1 MNKNN
6 IDYTLYLCT
15 DQDFM
20 STDTVEECVELAI
33 KGGCTVVQIR
43 EKNCSSLEFY
53 YTAINVKKI
62 TDKYKIPLI
71 INDRA
76 DIAAAINAD
85 GVHVGQSDLPVDAV
99 RKIIGNDKIIGV
111 SASTVDEAVKA
122 AADGADYL
130 GVGAMFPTG
139 TKTNA
144 HPVTVETLKLI
155 RNTVNIPIVVIGG
168 INKERAGTFKDTG
181 INGFAVVSAV
191 AAQKDITAAAQDLV
205 KTFNEIK

>member
-20 STDTVEECVELAI
+20 STDTVEECVELAV

-53 YTAINVKKI
+53 HTAINVKKI
-62 TDKYKIPLI
+62 TDKYNVPLI

-85 GVHVGQSDLPVDAV
+85 GVHVGQSDLPVGAV

-122 AADGADYL
+122 AAEGADYL

-139 TKTNA
+139 TKTDA
-144 HPVTVETLKLI
+144 RPVTIETLKSI
-155 RNTVNIPIVVIGG
+155 RSAVDIPIVVIGG
-168 INKERAGTFKDTG
+168 INKERAEIFKNTG
-181 INGFAVVSAV
+181 IDGFAVVSAV
-191 AAQKDITAAAQDLV
+191 AAQKDITAAAGELV
-205 KTFNEIK
+205 KAFNEIK

>member
-1 MNKNN
+1 
-6 IDYTLYLCT
+6 
-15 DQDFM
+15 M
-20 STDTVEECVELAI
+20 STDTVEECVELAV

-53 YTAINVKKI
+53 HTAINVKKI
-62 TDKYKIPLI
+62 TDKYNVPLI

-122 AADGADYL
+122 ASEGADYL

-139 TKTNA
+139 TKTDA
-144 HPVTVETLKLI
+144 RPVTIETLKSI
-155 RNTVNIPIVVIGG
+155 RSAVDIPIVVIGG
-168 INKERAGTFKDTG
+168 INKERAEFFKNTG
-181 INGFAVVSAV
+181 IDGFAVVSAV
-191 AAQKDITAAAQDLV
+191 AAQKDITAAAGELV
-205 KTFNEIK
+205 KAFNEIK

>member
-1 MNKNN
+1 
-6 IDYTLYLCT
+6 
-15 DQDFM
+15 M

-43 EKNCSSLEFY
+43 EKNCTSLELY

-85 GVHVGQSDLPVDAV
+85 GVHVGQNDLPVDAV

-111 SASTVDEAVKA
+111 SAATVDEAVKA

-144 HPVTVETLKLI
+144 RPVTIETLKLI
-155 RNTVNIPIVVIGG
+155 RNTVDIPIVVIGG
-168 INKERAGTFKDTG
+168 INKERANKFKNTG
-181 INGFAVVSAV
+181 IDGFAVVSAV

-205 KTFNEIK
+205 NAFNEIK